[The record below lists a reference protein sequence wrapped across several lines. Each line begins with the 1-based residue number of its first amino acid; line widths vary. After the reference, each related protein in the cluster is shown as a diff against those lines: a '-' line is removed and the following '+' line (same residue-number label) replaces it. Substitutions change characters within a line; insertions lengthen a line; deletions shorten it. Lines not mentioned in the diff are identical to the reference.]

1 MEGFVVC
8 YAADEE
14 LEEDEEEVIDNDE
27 REEEKKRGHLNTIST
42 LNHVTV
48 K

>member
-8 YAADEE
+8 YADDEE